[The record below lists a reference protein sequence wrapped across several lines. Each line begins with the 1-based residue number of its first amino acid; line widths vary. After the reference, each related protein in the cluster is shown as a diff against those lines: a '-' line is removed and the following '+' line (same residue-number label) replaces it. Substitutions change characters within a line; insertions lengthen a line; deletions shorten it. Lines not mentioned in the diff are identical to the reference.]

1 MDLGIKDISK
11 DIDSEELIVLAT
23 TWGMD
28 ILIAALIL
36 IAGWMIG
43 NGLSRSILAVRRLD
57 ETLANFLAGI
67 AKYAVFAVAVVTIL
81 GQFGVQTASLLAVLG
96 AGALAIGLAL
106 QGTLSNVAAGVM
118 LLFLRPF
125 NVGDYITFGEIGGTV
140 KNLGLF
146 STELATADNV
156 YISAPNSSIWGTT
169 LLNYNRNPFRR
180 QDILISTSFEDDI
193 DKTFDALSAILKA
206 DPRIVHGTDSMKT
219 EIMVD
224 KISTNSVDIIIRF
237 WAKSSDY
244 WGLRWD
250 ITKAI
255 KEKLASE
262 GISLAI
268 PTRTIAL
275 NAP

>member
-244 WGLRWD
+244 WSLRWD